1 MIVGSNYTRRQIYDS
16 IYEYTC
22 EDGYYFESCGTNYG
36 NHIFGGDVLTNK
48 YIIKK
53 KDDNTSR

>member
-1 MIVGSNYTRRQIYDS
+1 MNIIGNNYTKRQIYDG

-36 NHIFGGDVLTNK
+36 QSIYGTAELTNK
-48 YIIKK
+48 YVIKK
-53 KDDNTSR
+53 ENEKD